1 MEFFIYLAI
10 MALSTYAIRAIPLV
24 LANRKITNRFL
35 RSFLHYIP
43 YAVLTAI
50 TVPAGLFATGN
61 IVSAAAG
68 LFCAILVSGK
78 NGQSV
83 YQRRYCLRR
92 GVDHRHNHVPGVICL
107 VAFALFLC
115 YNEKNSS

>member
-50 TVPAGLFATGN
+50 TVPAGLFATGS

-68 LFCAILVSGK
+68 LLCAVLVSGK
-78 NGQSV
+78 TGNLMISAGTA
-83 YQRRYCLRR
+83 CA
-92 GVDHRHNHVPGVICL
+92 
-107 VAFALFLC
+107 VAWITATVMSML
-115 YNEKNSS
+115 

>member
-50 TVPAGLFATGN
+50 TVPAGIFATGN

-68 LFCAILVSGK
+68 LFCAIMVSGK
-78 NGQSV
+78 TGNLFISAGTA
-83 YQRRYCLRR
+83 CA
-92 GVDHRHNHVPGVICL
+92 
-107 VAFALFLC
+107 VAWITATIM
-115 YNEKNSS
+115 SMV